1 MSTLDQIAY
10 FLNRRDE
17 VPNQELA
24 RELAATRNTVGIHEI
39 AANLWNRNKNIR
51 SDCLKVLYEIGYI
64 NPELIADY
72 AGDFLKLLHDKENRM
87 IWGAMIG
94 LATIA
99 DRRAAEIW
107 PQVNDVM
114 AAVEQGSVITVVW
127 GVKTLAGV
135 AAADKKYRK
144 KLFPFLM
151 AQIQACIPRDVP
163 MHAESILRAV
173 DKSNQQEFLS
183 ALEARQSEMT
193 PAQLTR
199 LKKVVKKVH
208 DDFSKGAR

>member
-1 MSTLDQIAY
+1 MSTLDRIAY

-24 RELAATRNTVGIHEI
+24 RELAETKNQAGIREI
-39 AANLWNRNKNIR
+39 AAHLWDKNQSIR
-51 SDCLKVLYEIGYI
+51 SDCLKVLYEIGYLQ
-64 NPELIADY
+64 PDLIADY
-72 AGDFLKLLHDKENRM
+72 VGDFLRLLQDKDNRM

-99 DRRAAEIW
+99 DRRAKEIW
-107 PQVNDVM
+107 AHVDEVM
-114 AAVEQGSVITVVW
+114 AAVEHGSLITVVW

-135 AAADKKYRK
+135 AATSRPYRK
-144 KLFPFLM
+144 QIFPFLLT
-151 AQIQACIPRDVP
+151 QLRTCLPRDVP

-173 DKSNQQEFLS
+173 DTGNQTEFLS
-183 ALEARQSEMT
+183 VLDARQSELT

-199 LKKVVKKVH
+199 LKKVMKKLQRLLPDV
-208 DDFSKGAR
+208 G

>member
-1 MSTLDQIAY
+1 MSALDKIAY
-10 FLNRRDE
+10 ALNRRDE

-24 RELAATRNTVGIHEI
+24 RALAKSKSKAGIGEI
-39 AANLWNRNKNIR
+39 AANLWNKNKNIR

-64 NPELIADY
+64 DPALIADY
-72 AGDFLKLLHDKENRM
+72 AGDFLKLLQDKENRM

-99 DRRAAEIW
+99 DRRPKEIW
-107 PQVNDVM
+107 AHVDEM
-114 AAVEQGSVITVVW
+114 LAVTEHGSLITVVW
-127 GVKTLAGV
+127 GVKTLASV

-144 KLFPFLM
+144 KIFPFLL
-151 AQIQACIPRDVP
+151 AQLQTCLPRDVP

-193 PAQLTR
+193 PAQLVR
-199 LKKVVKKVH
+199 LKKVMKKLPAPG
-208 DDFSKGAR
+208 SQQK